1 MDNSLCLSLSCS
13 AKTKTHPHHPGGEW
27 WLHDDHRQ
35 VVSRLV
41 GARRLRFWRYHP
53 ITSSPT
59 NQRPS
64 PVAETVKNPPAMWD
78 TWVQS
83 LGWEKP
89 LEESMATHASIPAWR
104 IPQTEET
111 GGLPSVGSH
120 TAGHD
125 QAMKQSHSEE
135 GPQADHTSWTLSPH
149 AVFKG
154 LCQKASGGSGPC
166 TWAACPPSWVPCK
179 YTPSF
184 LQTPAISLAFCTAG
198 TRALAR

>member
-1 MDNSLCLSLSCS
+1 M
-13 AKTKTHPHHPGGEW
+13 
-27 WLHDDHRQ
+27 
-35 VVSRLV
+35 
-41 GARRLRFWRYHP
+41 
-53 ITSSPT
+53 
-59 NQRPS
+59 
-64 PVAETVKNPPAMWD
+64 AEMVKNPPAMWD

-125 QAMKQSHSEE
+125 QATKHSQSEG
-135 GPQADHTSWTLSPH
+135 GPQAGHTSWTPSPH

-154 LCQKASGGSGPC
+154 LCQKVSGALVLVRELPVLLPG
-166 TWAACPPSWVPCK
+166 CPANTPLVFCQLLPSVWLSALQEHEPWVVSK
-179 YTPSF
+179 LKWT
-184 LQTPAISLAFCTAG
+184 LDSL
-198 TRALAR
+198 

>member
-1 MDNSLCLSLSCS
+1 MMTTWWPQ
-13 AKTKTHPHHPGGEW
+13 AGGLQTGWSQKVEV
-27 WLHDDHRQ
+27 LK
-35 VVSRLV
+35 
-41 GARRLRFWRYHP
+41 
-53 ITSSPT
+53 ISPYYLIT
-59 NQRPS
+59 NQS
-64 PVAETVKNPPAMWD
+64 EAFSSGWDGKNPPAMWD